1 MAFQKEI
8 IITQCDLGGKGACDA
23 FEEKIPVEHFN
34 VGGKKKGYLR
44 TDPVTRLEKPGFC
57 GEWFTTMAANR
68 SSCCHTRISLL
79 LSRGEVC
86 DPTP

>member
-8 IITQCDLGGKGACDA
+8 IITQCDLGGKDA

-44 TDPVTRLEKPGFC
+44 TYPVTRLEKPGFC
-57 GEWFTTMAANR
+57 G
-68 SSCCHTRISLL
+68 
-79 LSRGEVC
+79 
-86 DPTP
+86 

>member
-44 TDPVTRLEKPGFC
+44 TYPVTRLEKPGFC
-57 GEWFTTMAANR
+57 G
-68 SSCCHTRISLL
+68 
-79 LSRGEVC
+79 
-86 DPTP
+86 